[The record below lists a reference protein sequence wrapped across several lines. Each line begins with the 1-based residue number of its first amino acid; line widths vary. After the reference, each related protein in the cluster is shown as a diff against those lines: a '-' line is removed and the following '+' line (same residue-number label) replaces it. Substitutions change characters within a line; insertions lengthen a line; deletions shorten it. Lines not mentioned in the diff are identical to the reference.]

1 MTCEQIHRGILV
13 SYYLPVLQEEKHLS
27 AACVPLHGKNVPM
40 VDISQDQ
47 ETAPSLEEEERQAAT
62 S

>member
-1 MTCEQIHRGILV
+1 MTCEQTHRGVLINY
-13 SYYLPVLQEEKHLS
+13 SLPALQEEKSLLV
-27 AACVPLHGKNVPM
+27 ACAPLRGGNAPM
-40 VDISQDQ
+40 VDISQRR